1 MKAINRPKLETLAN
15 MICLSRGA
23 DPSILHS
30 KSRKEH
36 VVNYR
41 KAFCALA
48 YSQNYSQGNIADFIG
63 YKDHTTVNHHIK
75 NHIALSQ
82 TDRFYKS
89 FITNK

>member
-1 MKAINRPKLETLAN
+1 MKAKNRPKLETLAN

-36 VVNYR
+36 VLNYK

-48 YSQNYSQGNIADFIG
+48 YSQNYSQGDIADFIG
-63 YKDHTTVNHHIK
+63 YKDHTTVNYHIK

-82 TDRFYKS
+82 TDKLYRG
-89 FITNK
+89 FIRNK